1 MYRNEGI
8 RTIKGKVRR
17 AKVDLDVL
25 DITDL
30 VVRAMSDV

>member
-1 MYRNEGI
+1 MHRNEGI
-8 RTIKGKVRR
+8 RIIKGKVRR
-17 AKVDLDVL
+17 EKVDLDVI